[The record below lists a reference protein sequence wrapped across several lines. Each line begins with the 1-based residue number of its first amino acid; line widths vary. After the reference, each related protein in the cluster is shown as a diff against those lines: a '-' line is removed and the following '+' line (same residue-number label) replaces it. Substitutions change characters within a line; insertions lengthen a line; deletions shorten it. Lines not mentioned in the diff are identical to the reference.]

1 MVGVSSVRLFEE
13 LCREG
18 KVRKVPVRQ
27 SQGIVGRKRREEVG
41 GKEGK
46 DRLAGGGKSPE
57 KISQPVKVPRR
68 RRKSYLEESATSVHY
83 SLSND
88 TFILKNPIRKE
99 NLPTETVT
107 HNL

>member
-1 MVGVSSVRLFEE
+1 MWG
-13 LCREG
+13 G
-18 KVRKVPVRQ
+18 KGEK
-27 SQGIVGRKRREEVG
+27 KWG

-68 RRKSYLEESATSVHY
+68 RRKSYSEESATSVHY

-88 TFILKNPIRKE
+88 SFILKHPIRKE